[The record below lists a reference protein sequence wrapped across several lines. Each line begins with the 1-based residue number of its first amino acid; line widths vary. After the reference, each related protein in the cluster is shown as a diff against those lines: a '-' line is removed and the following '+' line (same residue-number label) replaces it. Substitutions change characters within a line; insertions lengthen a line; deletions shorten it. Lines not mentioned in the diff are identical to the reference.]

1 MAKGSGESKIAL
13 VGVVTL
19 AVALAGVLLVKE
31 PLRSS
36 RPVGTGLEVKPTTS
50 EQSVRARLWEDPV
63 AAVQRGM
70 RDVRPP
76 AIGLPKSSPGQS
88 ADSSLIQRLRPL
100 RLAIA
105 DRVKKDEQIT
115 VLLVTM
121 SGDPYAESA
130 ESRIRDRY
138 AVGTALGVACYVP
151 EDEGHLSFIEGDSQG
166 TGHALPY
173 EWYRLRKTRVC
184 GEGQDRAQNTLVVWI
199 PDDALNRGFLATL
212 TSLSQA
218 LVCQEST
225 QKSECL
231 LTDDRRKLVR
241 LNPTLQQAVT
251 FKIVGP
257 RSSSALRHLLDEA
270 GALFAEP
277 HEGVGVWPNADG
289 TIELYSPW
297 ASAMKGLLAYG
308 MKKDGGKGP
317 ACQTYEAC
325 EQEFSHRLAAANVRL
340 VYEIGSDDRLFDT
353 LIAELERRQV
363 RLGWD
368 AVILIGEWDSFYGRA
383 LPIEFR
389 AAACAKV
396 ATFTEAELKQI
407 QVPTTIKAWCPT
419 VPRAVDLQIQRPAD
433 YESLT
438 LNVFR
443 YSYLSGLDGEVPGED
458 SVKTGRGENPKA
470 NVTAKDVL
478 AGGLRERPEGTSQLD
493 YVRALTARI
502 QDEGE
507 GAKAIG
513 ILGTDPYDALLIL
526 KALRPAFPYAIFF
539 TVDLDARHLHASE
552 YKWTRNMVIASPFGL
567 QLDGSL
573 QRDVPPFR
581 SSYQTATY
589 FAVLRAVNHVA
600 CRAAGDRQQSAALCQ
615 AGYHMALT
623 PEDRVYDA
631 AEHPRIFE
639 VGREGAVDLSV
650 VDVEGVRTIH
660 PLRADLE
667 HADNH
672 GQLKQGISPG
682 STTVTALVAIGL
694 FVGTVLAWTN
704 QRLWL
709 RVSRSWRL
717 LALVGLILLAGTAV
731 FWAMGGGTALMTH
744 HDEGEPFSWTAGV
757 SIWPGEWLRLLVVLL
772 CLVFLVKG
780 SRDLTKNSDHLTED
794 FLFRID
800 QSPCSRFTLRVFWT
814 NVQRVYH
821 PAATRAATTVD
832 QAWSWYLDAAG
843 PLQRTAR
850 VLVLF
855 LLYGAIM
862 MSLDHW
868 VVDEEMIHP
877 CRGWLSC
884 RVDSIMTLVS
894 MSFVVLLNLA
904 VFDEV
909 MLCRRW
915 VGWVNSTSGGWS
927 EQVQQEY
934 LREYGL
940 SQSHKAEFEKLKYLA
955 GIDLISRRTE
965 AVNRLIRYPFIA
977 LLIMIAAR
985 NDYFDIWNYPL
996 LLLLAWALNV
1006 VLALSGALLLYHSA
1020 DRAKRAVLAGLSKQM
1035 IQALGLG
1042 KDHEIRAK
1050 QVQYI
1055 IDQVEANQKGAFVP
1069 FYQQPVVES
1078 SLYGVVALLQ
1088 YLYLR

>member
-1 MAKGSGESKIAL
+1 MAKGSGESKLAL

-36 RPVGTGLEVKPTTS
+36 RPVGTGLEVNQTTG
-50 EQSVRARLWEDPV
+50 EESVRARLWEDPV
-63 AAVQRGM
+63 AAVKRGL
-70 RDVRPP
+70 RGTRPP
-76 AIGLPKSSPGQS
+76 PAGSSKPSQS
-88 ADSSLIQRLRPL
+88 VESSLFQRLRPL
-100 RLAIA
+100 RQAIA
-105 DRVKKDEQIT
+105 DRVEKDERIS
-115 VLLVTM
+115 VLLVSL

-151 EDEGHLSFIEGDSQG
+151 EDEGHLSYIEGDTLG
-166 TGHALPY
+166 AGHELPY

-184 GEGQDRAQNTLVVWI
+184 SEGQNRAQSTLVIWI

-212 TSLSQA
+212 TSLSQT
-218 LVCQEST
+218 LVCEESK
-225 QKSECL
+225 QKNACL

-241 LNPTLQQAVT
+241 LNPMLQRAVT
-251 FKIVGP
+251 FKLMGP
-257 RSSSALRHLLDEA
+257 RSSSALRDLLDEA
-270 GALFAEP
+270 GSLYGEP
-277 HEGVGVWPNADG
+277 HEGVRVWPNTDG

-297 ASAMKGLLAYG
+297 ASAMKGLMAYG
-308 MKKDGGKGP
+308 LKTEGGRGP
-317 ACQTYEAC
+317 TCQTYEAC
-325 EQEFSHRLAAANVRL
+325 EQEFFHRLDAAHIRL
-340 VYEIGSDDRLFDT
+340 IYEIGSDDRLFDT
-353 LIAELERRQV
+353 LIKELERRQV

-368 AVILIGEWDSFYGRA
+368 AVILIGEWDSLYGRA

-396 ATFTEAELKQI
+396 ASFTEAELKQI

-419 VPRAVDLQIQRPAD
+419 VPRAIDLQIQRTSD

-443 YSYLSGLDGEVPGED
+443 YSYLSGLDGEVPGD
-458 SVKTGRGENPKA
+458 DGVKAARVEKPKSTE
-470 NVTAKDVL
+470 TAKDAL
-478 AGGLRERPEGTSQLD
+478 AGGLKERPEGTSQLD
-493 YVRALTARI
+493 YVRALATRI

-513 ILGTDPYDALLIL
+513 ILGSDPYDALLIL

-567 QLDGSL
+567 QLEGGL

-581 SSYQTATY
+581 SSDQTATY

-600 CRAAGDRQQSAALCQ
+600 CRAAGDRQNPSTVCPG
-615 AGYHMALT
+615 GYHVALT
-623 PEDRVYDA
+623 PEDRIYDA

-650 VDVEGVRTIH
+650 VNVEGVRTIH

-667 HADNH
+667 HTDNQ
-672 GQLKQGISPG
+672 GQLKQGISPS
-682 STTVTALVAIGL
+682 STTMTALVAIGL

-704 QRLWL
+704 QRLWFW
-709 RVSRSWRL
+709 VSRSWRP
-717 LALVGLILLAGTAV
+717 LAVIGLIILVVTGV
-731 FWAMGGGTALMTH
+731 FWTMGGGTGLMAH

-757 SIWPGEWLRLLVVLL
+757 SIWPGEWLRLLVVML

-780 SRDLTKNSDHLTED
+780 SRDLTKNSDDLTKE

-800 QSPCSRFTLRVFWT
+800 QSPRSRFTLLTFWT
-814 NVQRVYH
+814 SVQRVYH
-821 PAATRAATTVD
+821 SAATRTATTVD
-832 QAWSWYLDAAG
+832 QSWAWYLDAAD
-843 PLQRTAR
+843 PMQRTAR
-850 VLVLF
+850 VLALF
-855 LLYGAIM
+855 LLYGAVLI
-862 MSLDHW
+862 SLGHW

-884 RVDSIMTLVS
+884 RVDVIMTLVS
-894 MSFVVLLNLA
+894 VSMVVLLNLA

-915 VGWVNSTSGGWS
+915 IGWVNTSSGGWS

-940 SQSHKAEFEKLKYLA
+940 SLSHKAEFEKLKYLA

-965 AVNRLIRYPFIA
+965 VVNRLIRYPFIA

-996 LLLLAWALNV
+996 LLLLSWALNV
-1006 VLALSGALLLYHSA
+1006 VLALSGALLLYQSA
-1020 DRAKRAVLAGLSKQM
+1020 DRAKQTVLAGLSKQM

-1055 IDQVEANQKGAFVP
+1055 VDEVEANQKGAFVP

-1088 YLYLR
+1088 YLYMK

>member
-36 RPVGTGLEVKPTTS
+36 RPVGAGLDVKQTTGEP
-50 EQSVRARLWEDPV
+50 SVRARLWEDPL

-70 RDVRPP
+70 SDAPP
-76 AIGLPKSSPGQS
+76 PVIGLSKSLPSLS
-88 ADSSLIQRLRPL
+88 AESSLFQRLRPL
-100 RLAIA
+100 RLEIA
-105 DRVKKDEQIT
+105 DRVKKDEKIT
-115 VLLVTM
+115 VLLITM
-121 SGDPYAESA
+121 SSDPYAEST

-138 AVGTALGVACYVP
+138 AVGTALGVACYAP
-151 EDEGHLSFIEGDSQG
+151 EDEAHLLFIEGDSQRVSP
-166 TGHALPY
+166 ALPY
-173 EWYRLRKTRVC
+173 EWYRLRETRVC
-184 GEGQDRAQNTLVVWI
+184 GEGKDRAENTLVVWI
-199 PDDALNRGFLATL
+199 PDDALSRGFLATL

-218 LVCQEST
+218 LVCQESI
-225 QKSECL
+225 QKTGCL
-231 LTDDRRKLVR
+231 LIDDRRKLVR
-241 LNPTLQQAVT
+241 LNQTLQQAVT
-251 FKIVGP
+251 FKILGP
-257 RSSSALRHLLDEA
+257 RSSSALRDLLVEA
-270 GALFAEP
+270 GDLYAEP

-297 ASAMKGLLAYG
+297 ASAMKGILAYG
-308 MKKDGGKGP
+308 LKEGGKGL
-317 ACQTYEAC
+317 ACQIYEAC
-325 EQEFSHRLAAANVRL
+325 EQEFFHRLAAANVRL
-340 VYEIGSDDRLFDT
+340 VYEIGSDNRLFDT
-353 LIAELERRQV
+353 LIAELDRRQV

-396 ATFTEAELKQI
+396 ATFTEAELKEI
-407 QVPTTIKAWCPT
+407 LVPTTIKSWCPT
-419 VPRAVDLQIQRPAD
+419 VPSAIDLQIQRPAD

-443 YSYLSGLDGEVPGED
+443 YSYLSGLDGEVPGGD
-458 SVKTGRGENPKA
+458 GVRDGENPRA
-470 NVTAKDVL
+470 NVTGKDVL
-478 AGGLRERPEGTSQLD
+478 AGGLKERPEGTSQLD
-493 YVRALTARI
+493 YVRALTTRI
-502 QDEGE
+502 LDEGE

-526 KALRPAFPYAIFF
+526 KALRPVFPHAVFF

-552 YKWTRNMVIASPFGL
+552 YKWTRNMVVASPFGL
-567 QLDGSL
+567 QLAGGL

-581 SSYQTATY
+581 SSYQTAAY
-589 FAVLRAVNHVA
+589 FAVLRAINHVT
-600 CRAAGDRQQSAALCQ
+600 CHAAGDRQQQAAPCT
-615 AGYHMALT
+615 AGYHVSLT
-623 PEDRVYDA
+623 PKDRVYDS

-639 VGREGAVDLSV
+639 VGREGTVDLSV

-667 HADNH
+667 HTDNQ
-672 GQLKQGISPG
+672 GQLKLGIGSD
-682 STTVTALVAIGL
+682 STTMTALVAIGL
-694 FVGTVLAWTN
+694 FVGMVLAWTN

-709 RVSRSWRL
+709 WVSRSWRWLAVLGL
-717 LALVGLILLAGTAV
+717 LALVGATI
-731 FWAMGGGTALMTH
+731 FWAMGGGTALMSH

-757 SIWPGEWLRLLVVLL
+757 SIWPAEGLRLIVVLL
-772 CLVFLVKG
+772 CLIFLIKG
-780 SRDLTKNSDHLTED
+780 YRDLRKNSDELSED
-794 FLFRID
+794 FLFHID
-800 QSPCSRFTLRVFWT
+800 PNIRARFRLRSYWT
-814 NVQRVYH
+814 NLQRVYH

-832 QAWSWYLDAAG
+832 QAWSWYLDAAD
-843 PLQRTAR
+843 PLQRAAR

-855 LLYGAIM
+855 ILYGAIM
-862 MSLDHW
+862 ISLDHW
-868 VVDEEMIHP
+868 VVDEEMIQP

-884 RVDSIMTLVS
+884 RVDAIMTLVS
-894 MSFVVLLNLA
+894 MGFVVLLNLA

-915 VGWVNSTSGGWS
+915 VGWVNSSSGGWS

-940 SQSHKAEFEKLKYLA
+940 SQSHQVEFDKLKYLA
-955 GIDLISRRTE
+955 GIDLIGRRTE

-977 LLIMIAAR
+977 LLVMIAAR
-985 NDYFDIWNYPL
+985 NDYFDFWNYPFV
-996 LLLLAWALNV
+996 LLLAVALNV
-1006 VLALSGALLLYHSA
+1006 GLALSGALLLYQSA
-1020 DRAKRAVLAGLSKQM
+1020 DRAKGAVLAGLSKQM

-1042 KDHEIRAK
+1042 KDYEVRAK

-1055 IDQVEANQKGAFVP
+1055 IGEVEANKKGAFVP

-1088 YLYLR
+1088 YLYLK